1 MMFRCFRGDLAG
13 RLWTGVQ
20 EIDGRASNSKRLQE
34 GRGQA
39 GFAFERMNHH
49 WVFLVI
55 GDIWGPFIT
64 SQRTCDLEEE
74 MHITRW
80 VTRKQVHL
88 DF

>member
-1 MMFRCFRGDLAG
+1 MTWQDDYGP
-13 RLWTGVQ
+13 
-20 EIDGRASNSKRLQE
+20 EYKRLMDAH
-34 GRGQA
+34 RTLNDCKKA
-39 GFAFERMNHH
+39 VVKLGFAFERINHH